1 MYTVS
6 VHKIW
11 DHSTSMEVCEL
22 PENQLLGFTIS
33 WSSQLL
39 SIPLSLLNSLKFSG
53 VGTDIPTPPDP
64 RLGIKFVLNG
74 WNDLNTGKC

>member
-6 VHKIW
+6 VHKIR

-33 WSSQLL
+33 WSSQATSLHPSF
-39 SIPLSLLNSLKFSG
+39 SIE
-53 VGTDIPTPPDP
+53 
-64 RLGIKFVLNG
+64 
-74 WNDLNTGKC
+74 